1 MVSSRATDTPSEGE
15 ERNPDAIR
23 MYGDFLDNVSVVKN
37 SLMSLLLSVG
47 DIESVADES
56 NPSADREVAPSR
68 TVLVPFIEMK
78 LEGEQEPY
86 FANVLTLDN
95 VAYLIYDLTQ
105 DFEVV
110 CQQLLAVSK
119 GGVPPEIGRIEQSV
133 EWMKRAGEHAGRA
146 HQYLGQIANRMDAA
160 G

>member
-1 MVSSRATDTPSEGE
+1 MASSRAVDAASESE
-15 ERNPDAIR
+15 ARTPDAIR

-47 DIESVADES
+47 DIEAAGDES
-56 NPSADREVAPSR
+56 KVASGEETAPGR
-68 TVLVPFIEMK
+68 TVLVPFVEMK

-95 VAYLIYDLTQ
+95 VAYLIYDLAQ

-110 CQQLLAVSK
+110 CQQLLTISN
-119 GGVPPEIGRIEQSV
+119 GGVPPEARRIEQSA

-146 HQYLGQIANRMDAA
+146 FQYLEKISDRIESVG
-160 G
+160 